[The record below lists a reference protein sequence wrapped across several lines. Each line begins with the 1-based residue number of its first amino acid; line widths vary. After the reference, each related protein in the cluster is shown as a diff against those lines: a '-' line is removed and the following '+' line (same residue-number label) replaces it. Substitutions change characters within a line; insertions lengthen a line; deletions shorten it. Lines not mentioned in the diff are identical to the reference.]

1 MTEFKG
7 NQQDRDRLI
16 RAIKNNCGCS
26 YDGDG
31 QLSQVCGAHK
41 LLTGSQRELDGL
53 LYGRNIRGKFLV
65 EEMTYG
71 KKKR

>member
-41 LLTGSQRELDGL
+41 LLTGSQR
-53 LYGRNIRGKFLV
+53 NIRGKFLV